1 MRASGTVDSARY
13 LTGCHSKALRAKT
26 RHSNARSFRAQ
37 PLQSASA
44 GRLGRQVRALAVA
57 LPFGVDPLGLGTDRR
72 NRYSGVIQMGR
83 RKQCV
88 AHPFAIDG
96 QGQHPVGQARASA
109 TQLNQIDKPRKKRNT
124 RKRQYKQI
132 SSADLRISVASFSC
146 HSCLSWSLFPVAVRS
161 RVRSYRTLLARGKCQ
176 IERLVAA

>member
-37 PLQSASA
+37 SLQSASA

-72 NRYSGVIQMGR
+72 NRYSGVILL
-83 RKQCV
+83 V
-88 AHPFAIDG
+88 AEGAPP
-96 QGQHPVGQARASA
+96 QKVREPVGHVGAIGAPPGALQ
-109 TQLNQIDKPRKKRNT
+109 
-124 RKRQYKQI
+124 
-132 SSADLRISVASFSC
+132 
-146 HSCLSWSLFPVAVRS
+146 HVRVGS
-161 RVRSYRTLLARGKCQ
+161 DHGGRTGLG
-176 IERLVAA
+176 